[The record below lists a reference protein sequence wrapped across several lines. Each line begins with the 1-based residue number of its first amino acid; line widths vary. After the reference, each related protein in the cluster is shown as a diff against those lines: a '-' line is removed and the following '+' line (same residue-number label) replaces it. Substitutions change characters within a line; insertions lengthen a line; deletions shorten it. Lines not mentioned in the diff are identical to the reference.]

1 MTALLA
7 SGQLRKMAVT
17 LSADNST
24 GSAAFYVLR
33 LGDARIELNP
43 LIGKTLR
50 LQYLQLI
57 TCIQCGRKTK
67 TSFNQGYCYPCF
79 QSLAQCDS
87 CIVSPE
93 KCHFDLGT
101 CREPDWAQDHCMQDH
116 IVYLANSSGLKVGIT
131 RHTQIPTRWLDQG
144 ATQAL
149 PIVRVKT
156 RQQAGLVEVIFK
168 QHVADKTNWR
178 NLLKGMPET
187 IDLAAERDK
196 LLRSCAAELSAL
208 SDRFGL
214 QSIQPLYS
222 AEDLHISYPV
232 AQYPEK
238 IASLD
243 LEKLQQIG
251 GLLMGI
257 KGQYLIFDSGVIN
270 MRKYAGYHLE
280 IFLE

>member
-17 LSADNST
+17 LDTENPQESFAR
-24 GSAAFYVLR
+24 YILP
-33 LGDARIELNP
+33 LGDTRIELNS
-43 LIGKTLR
+43 LLGKTLR
-50 LQYLQLI
+50 MQYLQLI
-57 TCIQCGRKTK
+57 TCIACGRKTK

-101 CREPDWAQDHCMQDH
+101 CREPDWAESHCMQDH

-144 ATQAL
+144 AAQAL

-178 NLLKGMPET
+178 NLLKGVPEM
-187 IDLAAERDK
+187 IDLAAERDT
-196 LLRSCAAELSAL
+196 LLRSCALELSAL

-222 AEDLHISYPV
+222 AENVQISYPV
-232 AQYPEK
+232 TQYPVK

-243 LEKLQQIG
+243 LEKLQQVG
-251 GLLMGI
+251 GVLMGI

-280 IFLE
+280 CIVE